1 MMSGICVDDWCG
13 DAHAW
18 DAYVQAAPEG
28 TVCHLYGWREVI
40 ERAYRCRTFYLA
52 ARQRG
57 NICGLLPLVLVQ
69 SRMFGRHLVSMP
81 FMDYGGVVTLDGA
94 AVRRQLVDT
103 AIRLAQTHRAT
114 LALRCGTDQDLALP
128 TWLEKLTMRIDLG
141 TDVDALWKWLPSERR
156 NRIRKGH
163 KQGLEVSFHGAE
175 HLDAFYRIFA
185 ANMRDLGSPVHSR
198 QFFRQMFTVLA
209 PYWRM
214 ILVQHQG
221 YPIAAA
227 CCLFYKD
234 TVTIPGWISALR
246 PYFSLCPNQVL
257 HWELMRYGIDHGYR
271 ILDLGRS
278 SKDTGAFEAKRQ
290 WQATPVQLYWYY
302 FPNVPASQPEPSAF
316 SRRVA
321 LWQRLPLPLANAVG
335 PMLRKSIPN

>member
-1 MMSGICVDDWCG
+1 MSGISVDNWSG
-13 DAHAW
+13 DPRAW

-40 ERAYRCRTFYLA
+40 ERSYRHQTFYLA
-52 ARQRG
+52 ATRNG
-57 NICGLLPLVLVQ
+57 HICGLLPLVLIQ
-69 SRMFGRHLVSMP
+69 SRLFGRHLVSMP
-81 FMDYGGVVTLDGA
+81 YMDYGGVVTREGP

-103 AIRLAQTHRAT
+103 AVQLAQTHRAT
-114 LALRCGTDQDLALP
+114 LALRCGTDQNLALP
-128 TWLEKLTMRIDLG
+128 TWLDKLTMRIDLG

-163 KQGLEVSFHGAE
+163 KRGLEVSFHGAE
-175 HLDAFYRIFA
+175 HLDAFYGIFA
-185 ANMRDLGSPVHSR
+185 TNMRDLGSPVHSR
-198 QFFRQMFTVLA
+198 HFFDQMFSTLG
-209 PYWRM
+209 PYLRM
-214 ILVQHQG
+214 ILVRHEG

-227 CCLFYKD
+227 CCLFYKE

-302 FPNVPASQPEPSAF
+302 FPDVPISQREPSTF
-316 SRRVA
+316 SRQVS
-321 LWQRLPLPLANAVG
+321 LWQRLPLPLANTIG